1 MYTIEKAKEAI
12 KDGVRGYL
20 LKDEKGHY
28 VMNEVNRLPF
38 YLEGSPGIGKTE
50 IVHQIAKELNLGYV
64 SFSLVHHTRNSLLGL
79 PVIKE
84 LENGDKYTC
93 YTMSEIIAKVLEQVE
108 TGYQEGILLMD
119 EFPCMSETILPAM
132 LSFLQTKNIGTHKL
146 PEGWVIVL
154 CGNPPA
160 YNKTART
167 FDAAIMDR
175 IRKLEIAFEPEVF
188 LKYGEET
195 NMHPVILDYLMVHQ
209 ENVYR
214 YKNER
219 KQLELVTCRGW
230 ENVSHMLKTYEILE
244 QPVDKEAIYQYLK
257 SEEVSAEFYQFYSQY
272 CLGINPKC
280 IEDILN
286 GIRSERYVKR
296 YQSID
301 YHQKW
306 KLLDYIVDYME
317 KKNES
322 LMHELELQHETE
334 RMLMELKELDAE
346 SDESDIVMLDYMD
359 VMDIILRIDRDK
371 VFDTKTEI
379 RAEIIKK
386 WFEDDN
392 MSLDDEEIEVGAE
405 SLYGLAYKELK
416 KWHKSQCDGIIS
428 WVAAEIGE
436 QIARLLCF
444 ANEIDQEKSLMEM
457 LLGRIND
464 SDLLLNVLNR
474 YPNETYL
481 NLCARRYGL

>member
-108 TGYQEGILLMD
+108 TGYQEGILLLD

-188 LKYGEET
+188 LKYGEEIVL
-195 NMHPVILDYLMVHQ
+195 P
-209 ENVYR
+209 
-214 YKNER
+214 KNPTKKGYVFTGWSNYTEGMTVPASD
-219 KQLELVTCRGW
+219 VTF
-230 ENVSHMLKTYEILE
+230 I
-244 QPVDKEAIYQYLK
+244 
-257 SEEVSAEFYQFYSQY
+257 AEFSVE
-272 CLGINPKC
+272 NPNTGDNIFTYIIVC
-280 IEDILN
+280 V
-286 GIRSERYVKR
+286 GS
-296 YQSID
+296 
-301 YHQKW
+301 
-306 KLLDYIVDYME
+306 LL
-317 KKNES
+317 
-322 LMHELELQHETE
+322 
-334 RMLMELKELDAE
+334 A
-346 SDESDIVMLDYMD
+346 
-359 VMDIILRIDRDK
+359 
-371 VFDTKTEI
+371 
-379 RAEIIKK
+379 
-386 WFEDDN
+386 
-392 MSLDDEEIEVGAE
+392 
-405 SLYGLAYKELK
+405 
-416 KWHKSQCDGIIS
+416 
-428 WVAAEIGE
+428 
-436 QIARLLCF
+436 
-444 ANEIDQEKSLMEM
+444 
-457 LLGRIND
+457 
-464 SDLLLNVLNR
+464 LLLILFMKFKKK
-474 YPNETYL
+474 ETVE
-481 NLCARRYGL
+481 